1 MPKTKAFKPPK
12 ALGACADMLYELRQR
27 RLDLQ
32 KDVTAIKEK
41 ETALNNHII
50 EQLPKSDATG
60 VAGKTARVRVLTKA
74 VPVVEDWDKFYAYV
88 SRQKAWELMQ
98 RRINTRAIQERLEA
112 GKKVSGTGEF
122 TAVSVSVTKVNS

>member
-1 MPKTKAFKPPK
+1 MTKTKVFKPPK
-12 ALGACADMLYELRQR
+12 SLGACADMLYELRQR